1 MTELE
6 PAWMLRRRKGS
17 RWRAVLP
24 LLQRQC
30 VRRGQLTGAVQSWYQ
45 DLLEDRL
52 THCGHSL
59 DAVFRLTAD
68 RSRSTRCPQAVDAN
82 RGPTGD
88 RTIMKTLLLL
98 VLSMVAAAREATAQE
113 DAQCVRERAAM
124 VETIRAYARS
134 DASVLGQQGL
144 SERVLEAMGQTKRH
158 LFIPERSCS
167 IAYADRPIPIGLGQ
181 TISQPFIVA
190 LMTQLAEVAPDHVVL
205 EVGTGSGYQ
214 AAILAHLARKVC
226 TIEIIPA
233 LAEAAAKTLRDLAY
247 DNVSV
252 RLGDGYGGW
261 PECGPF
267 DAIVVTAALGQ
278 VPPPL
283 IEQLKVGGRLVMP
296 VGPLTPLS
304 TSRSSKKSP
313 LARRQRAP
321 SPPCASCPSRV
332 QRAGNGE
339 F

>member
-1 MTELE
+1 MTHFSDVAARADDVLIRTQKFQFFKARN
-6 PAWMLRRRKGS
+6 PLRWSKATRRLIG
-17 RWRAVLP
+17 
-24 LLQRQC
+24 
-30 VRRGQLTGAVQSWYQ
+30 
-45 DLLEDRL
+45 
-52 THCGHSL
+52 
-59 DAVFRLTAD
+59 
-68 RSRSTRCPQAVDAN
+68 TRN
-82 RGPTGD
+82 GYGIRGPTGD
-88 RTIMKTLLLL
+88 RTIVKTLLLF
-98 VLSMVAAAREATAQE
+98 VLSMVALAREATAQ
-113 DAQCVRERAAM
+113 DAECVRERAAM
-124 VETIRAYARS
+124 VETIRAYARA
-134 DASVLGQQGL
+134 DAGVLGQQGL

-167 IAYADRPIPIGLGQ
+167 IAYADRPIPIGHGQ

-233 LAEAAAKTLRDLAY
+233 LAESAAKTLRDLAY

-252 RLGDGYGGW
+252 RLGDGYDGW
-261 PECGPF
+261 PGCGPF

-296 VGPLTPLS
+296 VGPGYTTQHLTVVEKIAPDKTTTRAVALVRFVPF
-304 TSRSSKKSP
+304 TRS
-313 LARRQRAP
+313 QD
-321 SPPCASCPSRV
+321 
-332 QRAGNGE
+332 
-339 F
+339 

>member
-1 MTELE
+1 
-6 PAWMLRRRKGS
+6 
-17 RWRAVLP
+17 
-24 LLQRQC
+24 
-30 VRRGQLTGAVQSWYQ
+30 
-45 DLLEDRL
+45 
-52 THCGHSL
+52 
-59 DAVFRLTAD
+59 
-68 RSRSTRCPQAVDAN
+68 
-82 RGPTGD
+82 
-88 RTIMKTLLLL
+88 MKTLLLL
-98 VLSMVAAAREATAQE
+98 VLSMVAAAREATAQDE
-113 DAQCVRERAAM
+113 CVRERAAM

-144 SERVLEAMGQTKRH
+144 SERVLEVMGQTKRH

-214 AAILAHLARKVC
+214 AAILAQLARKVC

-233 LAEAAAKTLRDLAY
+233 LAETAAKALKDLAY

-252 RLGDGYGGW
+252 RLGDGYAGW

-296 VGPLTPLS
+296 VGAAYTTQQLTVVEKIATDKTTTRAVALVRFVPF
-304 TSRSSKKSP
+304 TRSK
-313 LARRQRAP
+313 
-321 SPPCASCPSRV
+321 
-332 QRAGNGE
+332 N
-339 F
+339 

>member
-1 MTELE
+1 M
-6 PAWMLRRRKGS
+6 
-17 RWRAVLP
+17 
-24 LLQRQC
+24 
-30 VRRGQLTGAVQSWYQ
+30 QSWYQ

-68 RSRSTRCPQAVDAN
+68 RSNPLVALKRSTHNLEPI
-82 RGPTGD
+82 GG
-88 RTIMKTLLLL
+88 RTIMKAVLLL

-113 DAQCVRERAAM
+113 DAKCVRERAAM

-134 DASVLGQQGL
+134 DAGALGQQGL
-144 SERVLEAMGQTKRH
+144 SERVLEAIGQTKRH
-158 LFIPERSCS
+158 LFIPEPERSCS
-167 IAYADRPIPIGLGQ
+167 IAYADRPIPIGHGQ

-190 LMTQLAEVAPDHVVL
+190 LMTHLAELAPDHVAL

-214 AAILAHLARKVC
+214 AAILARLARKVC
-226 TIEIIPA
+226 TIEIIPP
-233 LAEAAAKTLRDLAY
+233 LAEAAAKTLHDLGY

-252 RLGDGYGGW
+252 RLGDGYDGW

-278 VPPPL
+278 LPPPL

-296 VGPLTPLS
+296 VGPAYTIQHLTVVEKIAPGK
-304 TSRSSKKSP
+304 TTTRAVAPVRFVPFTRS
-313 LARRQRAP
+313 Q
-321 SPPCASCPSRV
+321 
-332 QRAGNGE
+332 N
-339 F
+339 

>member
-1 MTELE
+1 MQ
-6 PAWMLRRRKGS
+6 S
-17 RWRAVLP
+17 R
-24 LLQRQC
+24 
-30 VRRGQLTGAVQSWYQ
+30 YQ

-52 THCGHSL
+52 TRCGHSL
-59 DAVFRLTAD
+59 DAVFRLMAD
-68 RSRSTRCPQAVDAN
+68 RSTPLVALKRVDAN
-82 RGPTGD
+82 RRPIGD
-88 RTIMKTLLLL
+88 RTIMKILLPL
-98 VLSMVAAAREATAQE
+98 VLSMVAVARESTAQ
-113 DAQCVRERAAM
+113 DAECVRERAAM

-158 LFIPERSCS
+158 LFIPGRSCA
-167 IAYADRPIPIGLGQ
+167 IAYADRPIPIGHGQ

-214 AAILAHLARKVC
+214 AAILAHLVRKVC

-233 LAEAAAKTLRDLAY
+233 LAEAAAKTLRDRGY

-267 DAIVVTAALGQ
+267 DAIVVTAAPGQ
-278 VPPPL
+278 PPPPL

-296 VGPLTPLS
+296 VGPAYTTQQLTVVEKIAPDKTTTRAVGLVRFVPF
-304 TSRSSKKSP
+304 TRSH
-313 LARRQRAP
+313 
-321 SPPCASCPSRV
+321 
-332 QRAGNGE
+332 N
-339 F
+339 